1 MSINPINTPTATPQ
15 APPQRAHSDKDKD
28 DVVRNGAVAPQSG
41 TNDKDNDDTGV
52 KKAVAVQKQESRPGV
67 KQAIDTFA

>member
-1 MSINPINTPTATPQ
+1 MSINPISNPVAAPQ
-15 APPQRAHSDKDKD
+15 APPQKAHSDKDKD

-52 KKAVAVQKQESRPGV
+52 KKAVAVQKQGAQPGL